1 MGTAVMGTAVM
12 GTAVIRKLSPDRL
25 ARLPAVAEIHQGRR
39 SVVEDLLSPV
49 QTEAAETGRER

>member
-1 MGTAVMGTAVM
+1 MGTAVTGT
-12 GTAVIRKLSPDRL
+12 LSADRL

-49 QTEAAETGRER
+49 QKVAAEAGRER